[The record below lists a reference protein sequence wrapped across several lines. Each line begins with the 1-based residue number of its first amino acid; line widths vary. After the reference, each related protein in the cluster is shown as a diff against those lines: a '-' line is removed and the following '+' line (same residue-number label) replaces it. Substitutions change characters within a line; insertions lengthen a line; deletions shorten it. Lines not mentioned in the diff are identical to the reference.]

1 MKALLLNAKWLMEPD
16 GLARAELTQISTG
29 RFTRQGQRGRHSAAR
44 GNDGAQGATPL
55 RIITSIPTTMCS
67 SPLLELL
74 ARLTLPLAFYP
85 RSLANL
91 FGAGRRRQ
99 AYRSNFRT
107 SKNYLDA
114 NSIAGLRRAKLM
126 PDPTGWISWISIF
139 FQGKR

>member
-1 MKALLLNAKWLMEPD
+1 MEPD

-85 RSLANL
+85 RTLANL
-91 FGAGRRRQ
+91 FGAD
-99 AYRSNFRT
+99 RSNFRT

-114 NSIAGLRRAKLM
+114 NSMAGLRRAKLM
-126 PDPTGWISWISIF
+126 PDPTCWISWISIF
-139 FQGKR
+139 FHGKR